1 MQLAAHFTTI
11 SRRLSWFAPEP
22 NNLVVLDAERESIEE
37 TFATSRPAKP
47 NRAERAA
54 TDLVIKALATKA
66 YPDDI
71 AHPYRLASKV
81 CASLELGGARI
92 SRETVAQKLKAA
104 LSATVHAAFI
114 PRIE

>member
-54 TDLVIKALATKA
+54 TDLVIKALAIKA

-71 AHPYRLASKV
+71 AHPYRLASR
-81 CASLELGGARI
+81 SARH
-92 SRETVAQKLKAA
+92 SSWRA
-104 LSATVHAAFI
+104 
-114 PRIE
+114 RG